1 MLVRESSMEEPKD
14 LKKKKTKQFSL
25 YILKKAKPAS
35 EIVFI

>member
-1 MLVRESSMEEPKD
+1 MEEPKD
-14 LKKKKTKQFSL
+14 LKKKKKTKQFSL